1 VAIPDPNLCHYRA
14 TETGRMTSWHQCG
27 RKIKEVVDGVPL
39 CAQHIKIARL
49 QGYADVVTGPGK
61 QSWSW
66 SVESKQVPI
75 AKDQSLIDAEREE
88 ERQEER
94 ARRAR
99 EDWRIANKYRTIATS
114 IIDHLER
121 EGWSVGFYRELMK
134 AHPDD
139 IDDMLKEDES

>member
-1 VAIPDPNLCHYRA
+1 
-14 TETGRMTSWHQCG
+14 MTSWHQCG

-39 CAQHIKIARL
+39 CGQHIKIARL

-61 QSWSW
+61 QSWS
-66 SVESKQVPI
+66 VESKQVPI
-75 AKDQSLIDAEREE
+75 TKDQALIDAVRDK

-99 EDWRIANKYRTIATS
+99 EDWRSARKYRTIAAS

-121 EGWSVGFYRELMK
+121 EGWSVGFYRELMA

-139 IDDMLKEDES
+139 IDDMLKEDEP